1 MSFSFWARC
10 KAHKGLWVKQEGAG
24 RDPADLRR
32 KHNIASARTSRF
44 VETCSLRMN
53 LRTENSEA
61 FSGRDE
67 TGDYCA
73 VRMTKASVFSS

>member
-10 KAHKGLWVKQEGAG
+10 KSHKGLWVKQEGAG
-24 RDPADLRR
+24 RDPGISGE
-32 KHNIASARTSRF
+32 NITSRAQGASRF

-61 FSGRDE
+61 FSGCDE
-67 TGDYCA
+67 TGDDCA